1 MNKENKLDLPDENEA
16 IKEALKIRG
25 INKFSI
31 PFDNTFLNTIKNKKQ
46 EEQTYLIG
54 KYAFIEFLKKNSLNY
69 SINEDSIFVLKD
81 SGLKIKI
88 STKIW
93 NTEKETKYSK
103 LPYLNLFSHDKT
115 KDYDYKIQLLAL
127 SKNGT
132 YKNIEKIFVVGFL
145 SKEDIIKIY
154 KNFKPTL
161 KCKYPC
167 FTINELSP
175 ISEFVDLKVKI
186 TKESYNIDIEEIKS
200 ITENI
205 QKEIKVI
212 EDSIDTQNPEI
223 VSKFIRQDDI
233 EQAKEFS
240 RNFSEKICKNK
251 NKSKW
256 DIYLNTLQGKISE
269 MAVYN
274 FLHSENLV
282 DERDWDRMLKILN
295 CNYDFGDFI
304 LPNKKIIDVKSQGCF
319 NWDNPYFYLSEHN
332 LEKNIDYFVFSVIDN
347 FDKYNLKKN
356 KYKVDLY
363 GFISKYKIKSLI
375 NEKKIDKGWYK
386 SGNYFYI
393 IPWKYLRPMN
403 EIYQP

>member
-1 MNKENKLDLPDENEA
+1 MNITMDNNTFFEVDYSYQTELYKLYNQGSNGFKFLKEEVAKN
-16 IKEALKIRG
+16 I
-25 INKFSI
+25 FSI
-31 PFDNTFLNTIKNKKQ
+31 LKGVVERKFLKDINFGNWEWTESHIIKNKKNG
-46 EEQTYLIG
+46 I
-54 KYAFIEFLKKNSLNY
+54 KIKMEFKLWY
-69 SINEDSIFVLKD
+69 SIDKD
-81 SGLKIKI
+81 
-88 STKIW
+88 
-93 NTEKETKYSK
+93 K
-103 LPYLNLFSHDKT
+103 LPLFPIWESDNI
-115 KDYDYKIQLLAL
+115 KDYDYKIQFLAL

-282 DERDWDRMLKILN
+282 DERDCDRMLKILN

>member
-1 MNKENKLDLPDENEA
+1 MDNNTFFEVDYSYQTELYKLYNQGSNGFKFLKEEVAKN
-16 IKEALKIRG
+16 I
-25 INKFSI
+25 FSI
-31 PFDNTFLNTIKNKKQ
+31 LKGVAERKFLKDINFGNWEWAESHIIKNKKNG
-46 EEQTYLIG
+46 I
-54 KYAFIEFLKKNSLNY
+54 KIKMEFKLWY
-69 SINEDSIFVLKD
+69 SIDKD
-81 SGLKIKI
+81 KFPLFP
-88 STKIW
+88 IW
-93 NTEKETKYSK
+93 ESDNI
-103 LPYLNLFSHDKT
+103 
-115 KDYDYKIQLLAL
+115 KDYDYKIQFLAL
-127 SKNGT
+127 SRNVT

-175 ISEFVDLKVKI
+175 ISEFVDLKVKT
-186 TKESYNIDIEEIKS
+186 TKESYNIDIGEIKS

-223 VSKFIRQDDI
+223 VSKFIRQNDI

-393 IPWKYLRPMN
+393 IPWKYMRPMD